1 MSKRND
7 MSERIDSEAP
17 RAAAPRSGTILV
29 CDDDGSARELAR
41 VLKSAGHRAET
52 IVGGTRLARALKA
65 GTADVLLCDPASAGI
80 DVARELGRLE
90 TPPAWIELAGFGSIE
105 DAVEAVRRG
114 AAECLQKPCEP
125 EEVLLAVARAL
136 EARDLRAEN
145 RRLRDDLAGRVE
157 SGAVATRD
165 PRMKQVLATIDAVAD
180 TRATVLIEGESGTGK
195 TLLARTLHQRSGRA
209 RGPFVEVNC
218 GAIPAGLLES
228 ELFGSARGAF
238 TGATKDRPGRFE
250 AANGGTL
257 FLDEIGTASP
267 ELQVKLLRVLQDR
280 SFERVGETET
290 RTSDVRVVA
299 ATNVDLA
306 RAVVEGRFREDLLWR
321 LRVVSLV
328 VPPLRERAA
337 DLALITERVLDRLS
351 LEHGRPRRALSAA
364 ALAACAAHR
373 WPGNVRE
380 LEHRLERAVL
390 LARGAA
396 IEPPD
401 LGDDF
406 APADPIA
413 APITALFQA
422 GRSLKELLEGPERD
436 ILRQAL
442 EHCSGSRKAA
452 ADLLGID
459 RTTLFNKMRRHGLM
473 AFPSRP
479 E

>member
-1 MSKRND
+1 M
-7 MSERIDSEAP
+7 
-17 RAAAPRSGTILV
+17 

-41 VLKSAGHRAET
+41 VLKAAGHRAET
-52 IVGGTRLARALKA
+52 IAGGPRLARALSSGSA
-65 GTADVLLCDPASAGI
+65 EVLLCDPQSAGL
-80 DVARELGRLE
+80 DVAHELGRLD

-105 DAVEAVRRG
+105 DAVDAVRRG

-145 RRLRDDLAGRVE
+145 RRLRDDLAGRVD
-157 SGAVATRD
+157 SGVIATRD

-195 TLLARTLHQRSGRA
+195 TLLARALHQRSGRA

-228 ELFGSARGAF
+228 ELFGAARGAF

-250 AANGGTL
+250 AADGGTL

-299 ATNVDLA
+299 ATNVDLS
-306 RAVVEGRFREDLLWR
+306 RAVQAGRFREDLLWR

-328 VPPLRERAA
+328 LPPLRERAA
-337 DLALITERVLDRLS
+337 DIALITGRLLDRLS
-351 LEHGRPRRALSAA
+351 QEHGRPRRALSAA
-364 ALAACAAHR
+364 ALSACAAHA

-390 LARGAA
+390 LARGET
-396 IEPPD
+396 IEPAD
-401 LGDDF
+401 LGEDF
-406 APADPIA
+406 ATA
-413 APITALFQA
+413 APIPAAGADLFQP
-422 GRSLKELLEGPERD
+422 GRSLKELLEGPERE
-436 ILRQAL
+436 ILRRAL
-442 EHCSGSRKAA
+442 EHCSGSRKEAA
-452 ADLLGID
+452 NLLGID

-473 AFPSRP
+473 AFPARP

>member
-7 MSERIDSEAP
+7 VSERLDSPAP
-17 RAAAPRSGTILV
+17 RPGTVLV

-41 VLKSAGHRAET
+41 MLKAAGHRAEA
-52 IVGGTRLARALKA
+52 VAGGTRLARALRA
-65 GTADVLLCDPASAGI
+65 GTADVLLCDAHSAGL
-80 DVARELGRLE
+80 DVAQELGRLD

-105 DAVEAVRRG
+105 DAVDAVRRG

-157 SGAVATRD
+157 AGAIATRD

-209 RGPFVEVNC
+209 SGPFVEVNC

-228 ELFGSARGAF
+228 ELFGSARGSF

-250 AANGGTL
+250 AADGGTL

-280 SFERVGETET
+280 AFERVGETQT
-290 RTSDVRVVA
+290 RTADVRVVA

-306 RAVVEGRFREDLLWR
+306 RAVAEGRFREDLLWR
-321 LRVVSLV
+321 LRVVSLEL
-328 VPPLRERAA
+328 PPLRERAA
-337 DLALITERVLDRLS
+337 DLALLTERVLDRLAR
-351 LEHGRPRRALSAA
+351 EHGRPRRALSAA

-390 LARGAA
+390 LARGQE
-396 IEPPD
+396 IEPLD
-401 LGDDF
+401 LGEDF
-406 APADPIA
+406 APA
-413 APITALFQA
+413 APIPGSNPELFQP
-422 GRSLKELLEGPERD
+422 GKNLKELLEGPERE

-442 EHCSGSRKAA
+442 QHCAGSRKDAA
-452 ADLLGID
+452 HLLGID

-473 AFPSRP
+473 AFPARP